1 MKDSKLKD
9 LIKEEIKS
17 ILLEVEPAIKGT
29 ANLKPLIEK
38 LPGVDANTFMIAY
51 NLIKTGKPLNLNQ
64 QKVMGNAMVGL
75 IKSPDDQLLNKILA
89 QLKNIEG

>member
-1 MKDSKLKD
+1 MKNEQLKK

-38 LPGVDANTFMIAY
+38 LPGVDANTFMVAY
-51 NLIKTGKPLNLNQ
+51 NLIKTGKPLNINQ
-64 QKVMGNAMVGL
+64 QKAMGNAMIGL
-75 IKSPDDQLLNKILA
+75 IKSPDDQLLNKILT
-89 QLKNIEG
+89 QLKNIED